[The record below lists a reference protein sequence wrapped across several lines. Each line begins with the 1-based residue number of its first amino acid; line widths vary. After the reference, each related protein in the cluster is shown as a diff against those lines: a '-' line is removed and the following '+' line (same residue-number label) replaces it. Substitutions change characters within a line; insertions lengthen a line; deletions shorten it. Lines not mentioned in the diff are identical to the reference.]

1 MPRTMSRTLP
11 GTMSRTLFLQVA
23 LASIILCQCDAFQS
37 AQTRRLATARAPSS
51 PWRHIRET
59 FSTGTMATPSDDDD
73 EISSKIDPLIN
84 PEIAGGEVDAMPKRA
99 KQKYPPTPSLRE
111 CFLFALPALGIYAC
125 PSLMSLIDA
134 SFIGRTSSLELAA
147 LGPAGSISDSA
158 PLPLLFLSIAATNL
172 VAKAYAK
179 GDKAGCARISR
190 MSMGLG
196 AIGGTVLGAALFKVA
211 TPLSS
216 LYCGGGAATTLAP
229 LCAKYVVIRA
239 LALPAVVFATI
250 AQAICIGIKDTRTPL
265 IAVALAG
272 GMNFLG
278 DLLLVNGLGMGIAGA
293 AWATTASQFAAA
305 ALLLRVMRSNGFL
318 QKGGPS
324 APIINGDSAIS
335 SRPTVVASDT
345 NSDDDTSRRATIKSL
360 MSFIPFLFVMGVKIG
375 VHNSCAATAA
385 SLGGAPAAAHTA
397 LLAVAMLCFTFG
409 DVGSSLSQSFLPAFA
424 SSNDVSGAGSNRSE
438 SSTVSFDMA
447 AAMPTLKQLLKCTFT
462 ISATV
467 VCLSSLL
474 LTIFSGQISSDPAV
488 IQQMRKIL
496 PVMIATLSIH
506 GTAVT
511 LEGLLLARKDF
522 RGLTMTYV
530 GVSVSV
536 AAWLTVVRKS
546 ASSAGLLGV
555 WGCYTWFS
563 ASRIL
568 AFSLLGG
575 LISPPLR
582 WWRRRLL
589 FKFIR
594 EEQQKSRA

>member
-1 MPRTMSRTLP
+1 
-11 GTMSRTLFLQVA
+11 
-23 LASIILCQCDAFQS
+23 
-37 AQTRRLATARAPSS
+37 
-51 PWRHIRET
+51 
-59 FSTGTMATPSDDDD
+59 
-73 EISSKIDPLIN
+73 
-84 PEIAGGEVDAMPKRA
+84 
-99 KQKYPPTPSLRE
+99 
-111 CFLFALPALGIYAC
+111 
-125 PSLMSLIDA
+125 
-134 SFIGRTSSLELAA
+134 
-147 LGPAGSISDSA
+147 
-158 PLPLLFLSIAATNL
+158 
-172 VAKAYAK
+172 
-179 GDKAGCARISR
+179 
-190 MSMGLG
+190 
-196 AIGGTVLGAALFKVA
+196 
-211 TPLSS
+211 
-216 LYCGGGAATTLAP
+216 
-229 LCAKYVVIRA
+229 
-239 LALPAVVFATI
+239 LPAVVFATI

-305 ALLLRVMRSNGFL
+305 FLLLRVMRRNGFL
-318 QKGGPS
+318 QKGGPP
-324 APIINGDSAIS
+324 APIINGDSATSNSPII
-335 SRPTVVASDT
+335 ASDANKT
-345 NSDDDTSRRATIKSL
+345 SNDDDTSRRATITSL
-360 MSFIPFLFVMGVKIG
+360 LSFIPFLFVMGVKIG

-409 DVGSSLSQSFLPAFA
+409 DVGSSLSQAFLPAFA
-424 SSNDVSGAGSNRSE
+424 SSNDVSSGETSNRE
-438 SSTVSFDMA
+438 TNALSFDMA

-522 RGLTMTYV
+522 RGLTLTYV

-563 ASRIL
+563 ASRIV

-575 LISPPLR
+575 LFAPPLR

-589 FKFIR
+589 FKFIH